1 MCAQQV
7 RLERVGQDVS
17 VMHLSAAAL
26 VCRVNVL
33 FCLVLFFP
41 KYLSS
46 VWFFTFDFI
55 LYVKMFLSIGV
66 LAVIQ
71 FFFFFFCGG
80 TIQLQTV

>member
-33 FCLVLFFP
+33 FCLVLFF
-41 KYLSS
+41 SE
-46 VWFFTFDFI
+46 I
-55 LYVKMFLSIGV
+55 LEQCVVFLHLTS
-66 LAVIQ
+66 
-71 FFFFFFCGG
+71 FCM
-80 TIQLQTV
+80 